1 MSAWTLAGATI
12 VDGTGAEPVH
22 GNVVIE
28 GDRIAAAG
36 TSERRGNVIDAT
48 GLIAVP
54 GFVDIHSHL
63 DWIAPLSNGPDLV
76 APNVQQGITTSVAGN
91 CGISPAPLGDFT
103 NRDAIDRMLL
113 ANLVSSELRWNWRT
127 LGEYLTELERRGL
140 PLNLATFVGHSTLRA
155 TVLGGAQRPATPTE
169 LEHMRML
176 LEEGLR
182 DGAVGLSVGL
192 EYFPGRYAGPSEV
205 EQLARTATVHDGLV
219 AVHTRGISE
228 LFDEAMDEALG
239 FAQTSRCRLQIAH
252 VNPMGKANWAGIDRL
267 FDKVDAARSDGID
280 LAFDIVGYT
289 AWTMTAIETLPHVVV
304 ELGTDAVLAM
314 AATVD
319 GRGHLRELVE
329 HAWPTWPPWVEG
341 RVTRNV
347 LLEMGWDA
355 IHLADEPQGF
365 TGGRGKTLVELAEER
380 STSPWDVYFD
390 ILVASKGSA
399 RIINDGYGGN
409 AADDGPL
416 RRLAAR
422 PDAIPET
429 DTVLVPVDGKL
440 TVPLP
445 MFWGTMP
452 RFLGR
457 FSRDLELVPMPKA
470 VQRIT
475 QLPARR
481 ARLIGRGEL
490 TPGSYADVV
499 LLDWDSISDAGTFL
513 DPQPATGV
521 EWVFVNGEPVVR
533 ERVYDPGSLP
543 GRAIRARQN
552 GG

>member
-1 MSAWTLAGATI
+1 MSNWTLAGATI
-12 VDGTGAEPVH
+12 VDGTGAEPFD
-22 GNVVIE
+22 GNIVIE
-28 GDRIAAAG
+28 GDRIASVG
-36 TSERRGNVIDAT
+36 TSERLGTVIDAT
-48 GLIAVP
+48 GLVAVP

-63 DWIAPLSNGPDLV
+63 DWIAPLRDGPSLL
-76 APNVQQGITTSVAGN
+76 APNLQQGITTSVAGN

-113 ANLVSSELRWNWRT
+113 ANLVSSELGWNWRT
-127 LGEYLTELERRGL
+127 LGEYLAEVERRGL

-155 TVLGGAQRPATPTE
+155 TVLGGAQRPATVAE
-169 LEHMRML
+169 LEHMRKL

-205 EQLARTATVHDGLV
+205 EELTRTAALHDGLV

-239 FAQTSRCRLQIAH
+239 FARASRCRLQIAH
-252 VNPMGKANWAGIDRL
+252 VNPMGKANWNGIDRL
-267 FDKVDAARSDGID
+267 FDKVDAAKTDGID
-280 LAFDIVGYT
+280 IAFDIVGYT
-289 AWTMTAIETLPHVVV
+289 AWTMTAIEALPHVVAD
-304 ELGTDAVLAM
+304 LGTDAVIAM
-314 AATVD
+314 AATAD
-319 GRGHLRELVE
+319 GREHLRGLVE
-329 HAWPTWPPWVEG
+329 HAWPAWPPWVEG

-355 IHLADEPQGF
+355 IHLADETQGF
-365 TGGRGKTLVELAEER
+365 AGDRGKNLVELANER
-380 STSPWDVYFD
+380 SASPWDVYFD
-390 ILVASKGSA
+390 ILSASKGSA
-399 RIINDGYGGN
+399 RVVNDGYGGN
-409 AADDGPL
+409 AADDSPL

-429 DTVLVPVDGKL
+429 DTVIIPSGGKL

-457 FSRDLELVPMPKA
+457 FSRDLELVPMPQA

-481 ARLIGRGEL
+481 ARLTGRGEL
-490 TPGSYADVV
+490 APNAYADVV
-499 LLDWDSISDAGTFL
+499 LLDWHSVNDAGTFL
-513 DPQPATGV
+513 DPEPATGV
-521 EWVFVNGEPVVR
+521 EWVFVNGSPVVR

-552 GG
+552 AD